1 MEALGGQNVD
11 PFLAEVRLRNVSPK
25 SYLLRKNADTLLFAA
40 LLIAVP
46 LAFLGPLY
54 FFVLV
59 ALFAIGK
66 AGEVEI
72 QIQAEGIRIR
82 EGLRKRHFY
91 RYSEI
96 EAVESYRNRVEIT
109 FHRHP
114 THTYRFGLNVA
125 IANRLSADDMAD
137 LVVDEIRQMCEA
149 ARLEASAMEIP
160 WLHPAGKE
168 PREWLA
174 SLREIGAFE
183 RSCSD
188 PFRATRIPREALWRV
203 FESPAVAITQRIA
216 ATVALTVNRTK
227 EDAARMQRVIEDCAD
242 RALAH
247 DLFVATEA
255 NDEVALEA
263 LEHALTSGT
272 RALAS

>member
-1 MEALGGQNVD
+1 VEALVGQSRSY
-11 PFLAEVRLRNVSPK
+11 FLRRNSDAFLYV
-25 SYLLRKNADTLLFAA
+25 A
-40 LLIAVP
+40 LIASIP
-46 LAFLGPLY
+46 LAVLGPLS

-59 ALFAIGK
+59 ALYAIGK
-66 AGEVEI
+66 MGEVEI
-72 QIQAEGIRIR
+72 QIHADGIRIR
-82 EGLRKRHFY
+82 EGLGKRHFY

-96 EAVESYRNRVEIT
+96 EEIDAYRHRVVIA
-109 FHRHP
+109 FHRWP
-114 THTYRFGLNVA
+114 TRTYRFGLNVA
-125 IANRLSADDMAD
+125 IANAFPPDAMAD
-137 LVVDEIRQMCEA
+137 ALVEEVHQMCDA
-149 ARLEASAMEIP
+149 FRLEASAMEIP
-160 WLHPAGKE
+160 WLHPAGRE

-174 SLREIGAFE
+174 SLREIGAHE

-203 FESPAVAITQRIA
+203 FESPAVAIAQRIA

-247 DLFVATEA
+247 DLFVATES

-263 LEHALTSGT
+263 LEHAATFGHT
-272 RALAS
+272 RARS

>member
-1 MEALGGQNVD
+1 MEALGGRSVEE
-11 PFLAEVRLRNVSPK
+11 FLADARLRNVSPK

-40 LLIAVP
+40 LLMAVP

-59 ALFAIGK
+59 ALYAIGK
-66 AGEVEI
+66 MGEVEI
-72 QIQAEGIRIR
+72 QIRAEGIRIR
-82 EGLRKRHFY
+82 EGLRKGHFY
-91 RYSEI
+91 RYSGI

-114 THTYRFGLNVA
+114 TCTYRFGLNVA
-125 IANRLSADDMAD
+125 IANSLPPDAMAD
-137 LVVDEIRQMCEA
+137 SVVDEIRQMCDA
-149 ARLEASAMEIP
+149 VRLEASAMEIP

-174 SLREIGAFE
+174 SLREIGAHE

-203 FESPAVAITQRIA
+203 FESPAVAIAQRIA

-247 DLFVATEA
+247 DLFVASDSTGDGA
-255 NDEVALEA
+255 IAALEKI
-263 LEHALTSGT
+263 TF
-272 RALAS
+272 R